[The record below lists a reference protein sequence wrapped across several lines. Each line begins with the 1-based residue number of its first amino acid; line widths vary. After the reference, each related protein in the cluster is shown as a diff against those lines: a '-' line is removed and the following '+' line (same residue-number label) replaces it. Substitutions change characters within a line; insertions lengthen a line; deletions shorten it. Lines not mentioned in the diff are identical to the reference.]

1 MHTLRAARPHT
12 LSSAC
17 FQTGAATR
25 VLTGSGGWAAESPRA
40 LPVRAGAAFG
50 VAPAFD
56 EDDGKKERRWTA
68 IFAADGVPKC
78 RSIAC
83 NQRNRLDDFA
93 ELVSGSG
100 GSTHYYT

>member
-1 MHTLRAARPHT
+1 MTGVVLSRLGTARCT
-12 LSSAC
+12 V
-17 FQTGAATR
+17 T
-25 VLTGSGGWAAESPRA
+25 SGRTSF
-40 LPVRAGAAFG
+40 L
-50 VAPAFD
+50 
-56 EDDGKKERRWTA
+56 DDGKKERRWTA

>member
-1 MHTLRAARPHT
+1 MVTRALAKI
-12 LSSAC
+12 A
-17 FQTGAATR
+17 GAGRSDRAKKPPCTSHGP
-25 VLTGSGGWAAESPRA
+25 LPPAESPRA

-50 VAPAFD
+50 VAPRFD
-56 EDDGKKERRWTA
+56 EGDGRKERRWTA

-83 NQRNRLDDFA
+83 NQRNRFDDFA